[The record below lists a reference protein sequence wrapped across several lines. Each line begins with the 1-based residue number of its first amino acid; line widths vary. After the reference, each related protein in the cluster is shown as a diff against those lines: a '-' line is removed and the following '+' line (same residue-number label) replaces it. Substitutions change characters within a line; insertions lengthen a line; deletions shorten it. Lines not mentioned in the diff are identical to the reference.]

1 MRRYRRILAF
11 TSLFFFK
18 AFALPNSKEKG
29 NHLKQML
36 VRAIPQSFLEIVRTI
51 LIYTVNL
58 SIIFC
63 GMSTTSYAMLIGR
76 VSL

>member
-11 TSLFFFK
+11 TSLLFFK
-18 AFALPNSKEKG
+18 AFALPNSKKKG
-29 NHLKQML
+29 NHWKHTL
-36 VRAIPQSFLEIVRTI
+36 VRAIPQSFLKIVRTI

-58 SIIFC
+58 LIIFC
-63 GMSTTSYAMLIGR
+63 RMSTTCYAMLIGR